1 MTQLQTTAATDTAV
15 AVAETR
21 ARRTV
26 APAVDIHESKTEV
39 LLVADLPGVAADGLT
54 IEVKDGE
61 VAIRAR
67 PAVTWFDE
75 EPFDFARAFRVPPG
89 VDVNG
94 IEAELKHGVLQLR
107 LPKAPELRPR
117 TIPVRSA

>member
-1 MTQLQTTAATDTAV
+1 
-15 AVAETR
+15 
-21 ARRTV
+21 
-26 APAVDIHESKTEV
+26 V